1 MSPVAP
7 QAPAPPAEAGAA
19 TPSPAPS
26 PRRSA
31 AATPPRQA
39 DPASGR
45 SCGPLRGRVRDGT
58 GRPLAHATLTLVDHR
73 GHQRDL
79 ARSAED
85 GTYTLAEP
93 EPGAYTLVVS
103 AEGHRPRAERIVA
116 GSGPVFSE
124 VTLAGAGGVHGTVR
138 HEHTGRPVP
147 DARVTLLNERGD
159 VVASATTATDGTY
172 TLRNLAP
179 GAYTVVATGY
189 PPVAAEVALGDGGA
203 HRVDLQVGHT
213 PG

>member
-1 MSPVAP
+1 M
-7 QAPAPPAEAGAA
+7 
-19 TPSPAPS
+19 
-26 PRRSA
+26 
-31 AATPPRQA
+31 
-39 DPASGR
+39 
-45 SCGPLRGRVRDGT
+45 CDGT

-103 AEGHRPRAERIVA
+103 AEGHRPRAVRVVA

-138 HEHTGRPVP
+138 REYTGHPVP
-147 DARVTLLNERGD
+147 DARVTLLNARGD